1 MDTNIEKINR
11 QLKKKPIA
19 SLTRKQ
25 KLVNLK
31 QEVKINSVVL
41 TQLKEQI
48 KKLDELKQQAQLGVN
63 KIMRELYLYRDYF
76 GLLRKRY
83 KNLFTPEHN
92 TKISKEG
99 CQCPCH
105 FLHISRP
112 DGQTTPTRVACI
124 VAGTQE
130 GDVMIQQVEEM
141 LKQERIKSEVAKIT
155 LPKFNKAK

>member
-1 MDTNIEKINR
+1 VDTNIEKINR

-25 KLVNLK
+25 KVAKLK
-31 QEVKINSVVL
+31 NEFEIYTGAIN
-41 TQLKEQI
+41 QLKKQS
-48 KKLDELKQQAQLGVN
+48 KQLSVTVQQAQMGVN
-63 KIMRELYLYRDYF
+63 KIMQELYLYRDYF

-83 KNLFTPEHN
+83 KNLFTQEHS
-92 TKISKEG
+92 TKVANEG

-112 DGQTTPTRVACI
+112 DGLNTPTRVTCM
-124 VAGTQE
+124 VGGTKE
-130 GDVMIQQVEEM
+130 GDEMIMKVEEM
-141 LKQERIKSEVAKIT
+141 LKRERIKSEVA